1 MDKDDF
7 QSVFEYV
14 IKRAKLK
21 GRLDVQDARYLT
33 SSGIPIYK
41 ICIENITLSDVE
53 KAFHEW
59 IENL

>member
-1 MDKDDF
+1 MDKEDF

-21 GRLDVQDARYLT
+21 GHLDVQDARRLN
-33 SSGIPIYK
+33 SLRIPIYK

-53 KAFHEW
+53 NGFNEW
-59 IENL
+59 IKSL

>member
-1 MDKDDF
+1 MDKEDF

-21 GRLDVQDARYLT
+21 GRLDAQDAIYLN
-33 SSGIPIYK
+33 SFGIPIFK

-53 KAFHEW
+53 NGFDEW
-59 IENL
+59 IKSL

>member
-1 MDKDDF
+1 MDKEDF

-21 GRLDVQDARYLT
+21 GHLDAQDARHLL
-33 SSGIPIYK
+33 SLGIPIYK

-53 KAFHEW
+53 NGFEKW
-59 IENL
+59 VKSL

>member
-1 MDKDDF
+1 MDKEDF

-21 GRLDVQDARYLT
+21 GHLDVQDAIRLN
-33 SSGIPIYK
+33 SFGIPIYR

-53 KAFHEW
+53 NGFDEW
-59 IENL
+59 IKSL

>member
-14 IKRAKLK
+14 IKRAKLR

-33 SSGIPIYK
+33 SLGIPILK

-53 KAFHEW
+53 KGFHEW
-59 IENL
+59 IKSL